1 LSLSEQALHL
11 LDIQPSIQ
19 NRRKLENFSS
29 LESEIDSSIESLTAP
44 PIEDLPLS
52 SLSTPFALAARM
64 DRPQYEEQAKAE
76 ALMNALRQ
84 MRAKSN
90 AKSSP
95 RVIRGT

>member
-1 LSLSEQALHL
+1 MQSLSEQALHL
-11 LDIQPSIQ
+11 IDIAPCVSKRRRLDNFANLDPEIGVSI
-19 NRRKLENFSS
+19 SS
-29 LESEIDSSIESLTAP
+29 GVLAAPEAP
-44 PIEDLPLS
+44 PAPPAAPYS
-52 SLSTPFALAARM
+52 VAARL

-84 MRAKSN
+84 MRSKHG